1 MTMRQLVYLA
11 ALSVILGMVANTVS
25 PNKIPMV
32 GTYRQLSGSDSI
44 VVPPAAQPGDP
55 PYISLEVA
63 LLDFGS
69 GKAIF
74 VDAREQ
80 EEWMCGTIP
89 GAISVPFE
97 YLPEG
102 DLSLY
107 FDSVFEGAAKNTPI
121 VTFCSGEECDLSL
134 HLGRNLQALGYTGAK
149 IFFGGAREWEKRG
162 LEVQRRAKCEE

>member
-11 ALSVILGMVANTVS
+11 VASVILGLAANTVS
-25 PNKIPMV
+25 PNKIPFV
-32 GTYRQLSGSDSI
+32 GVYRQLSGSDSI
-44 VVPPAAQPGDP
+44 VVPPAAQQGDP

-63 LLDFGS
+63 LLDFSG

-74 VDAREQ
+74 VDARE
-80 EEWMCGTIP
+80 EAEWKCGTIP
-89 GAISVPFE
+89 GAINIPFD

-102 DLSLY
+102 DLGPY
-107 FDSVFEGAAKNTPI
+107 FDSALQYTSKDTPI

-134 HLGRNLQALGYTGAK
+134 YLGRNLQSLGYSGAK

-162 LEVQRRAKCEE
+162 LEVERRAKCDN